1 MKDYLKVLPLCLV
14 MGSNFVFAS
23 DIADNIDMTKM
34 NESQENIKMALT
46 LKRLENQY
54 IDIVKTESSFVN
66 VEVQE
71 VIVQNVKKSF
81 DEIDKGVKATG
92 DQMKLDAFFQ
102 SLGKVQET
110 NVFNFTKVATNKQV
124 NFDNSYTRRYVVETR
139 KQDLKSTSITSA
151 YKSIESANAYKFEF
165 YLDRLGDKSMQLFVK
180 GDVNTEY
187 GASDESVKDNIGKE
201 HSGMNNSFQQSS
213 LLNINEYTILSSD
226 VKDAGVD
233 NKTRESRFFIIKIT
247 EIN

>member
-1 MKDYLKVLPLCLV
+1 M
-14 MGSNFVFAS
+14 
-23 DIADNIDMTKM
+23 
-34 NESQENIKMALT
+34 
-46 LKRLENQY
+46 KRLIFTVALAVSATATSQVTEAQY
-54 IDIVKTESSFVN
+54 MDMLMASSIR
-66 VEVQE
+66 EY
-71 VIVQNVKKSF
+71 
-81 DEIDKGVKATG
+81 
-92 DQMKLDAFFQ
+92 
-102 SLGKVQET
+102 
-110 NVFNFTKVATNKQV
+110 KQV

-139 KQDLKSTSITSA
+139 KQDLKNTSITSA

-201 HSGMNNSFQQSS
+201 HSGMSNSFQQSS